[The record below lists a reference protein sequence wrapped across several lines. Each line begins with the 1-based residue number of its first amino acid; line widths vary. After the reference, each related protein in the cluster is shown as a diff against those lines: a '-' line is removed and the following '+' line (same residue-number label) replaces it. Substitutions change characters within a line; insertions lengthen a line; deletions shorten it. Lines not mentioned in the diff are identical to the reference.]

1 VLVSVQASR
10 LQDPGAGGNRR
21 TIVYWGLPSAAASF
35 GGHHLEMERWLDR
48 HAVDRIVFSHV
59 TSDGLQ
65 MADLLRIFGDTAVPV
80 MCAPDWAQAPMHVT
94 VDQVGQQ
101 PCIDLWGSLKL
112 LSDRQLQRSFDLLV
126 SGAGLLLTPLCFC

>member
-21 TIVYWGLPSAAASF
+21 TIVYWGLPPAAASF
-35 GGHHLEMERWLDR
+35 GGHHREMERWLDR

-65 MADLLRIFGDTAVPV
+65 MADLLRIFGDTAPPV
-80 MCAPDWAQAPMHVT
+80 VCAPDWAQATMHVT
-94 VDQVGQQ
+94 VDQVGSS
-101 PCIDLWGSLKL
+101 PAST
-112 LSDRQLQRSFDLLV
+112 
-126 SGAGLLLTPLCFC
+126 SGAAASSFPTASYSGALICWFPAPVYC